1 MIFIEKQPTAKA
13 KSALSIFIIREGEKA
28 HYSNFKQSDNK
39 DDVQQSLVSEQY
51 YLCAYCMRRIHVAEK
66 IEHWLSQESSKENSH
81 NHETLDYNNM
91 LAVCN
96 GISIHTPNEYE
107 HCDQSRSKSNR
118 VLTINPTVKTTIEQ
132 IKYLKNGTI
141 YSDNSDIQEDLNGA
155 KSLNLNNLRLL
166 DNRKRAYEDV
176 KKIID
181 IRCKN
186 KSEAA
191 AKAEI
196 KKIIETWKNPKYTND
211 RYELKEFCG
220 IVLYFFR
227 EYL

>member
-13 KSALSIFIIREGEKA
+13 KSALSIFIAKEGKKA
-28 HYSNFKQSDNK
+28 HYRNFAQSDNK
-39 DDVQQSLVSEQY
+39 GEVQQSLVSEQY

-81 NHETLDYNNM
+81 NHETLDYDNM

-96 GISIHTPNEYE
+96 GISVHKPDEYE

-118 VLTINPTVKTTIEQ
+118 VLTVNPTIKTTIEQ

-141 YSDNSDIQEDLNGA
+141 YSDNSDIQKDLNDT

-166 DNRKRAYEDV
+166 DNRQRTYKEV
-176 KKIID
+176 ETIIK

-186 KSEAA
+186 KSEAM

-196 KKIIETWKNPKYTND
+196 KKIIDTWKNPKYTNE

-220 IVLYFFR
+220 IVLYFFKG
-227 EYL
+227 YL